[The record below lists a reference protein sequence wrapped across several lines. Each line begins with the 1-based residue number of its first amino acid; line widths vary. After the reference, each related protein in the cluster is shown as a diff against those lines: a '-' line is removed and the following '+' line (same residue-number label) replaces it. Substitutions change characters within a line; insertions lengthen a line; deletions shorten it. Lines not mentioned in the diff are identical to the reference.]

1 MIYISKLFVSLLII
15 LGLISGCS
23 QEKEN
28 NNRIEETLQTE
39 EGSFPYPIVKWNNQ
53 IYRITSTDVES
64 IDKKIGEIENYSTN
78 EELETPDNYS
88 NFYNEGTTLWSIKDI
103 KTADSIAI
111 KAGESYVKA
120 SIIK

>member
-23 QEKEN
+23 QEKDN
-28 NNRIEETLQTE
+28 NNSVEETLKTE
-39 EGSFPYPIVKWNNQ
+39 EASFPYPIVKWNNQ

-64 IDKKIGEIENYSTN
+64 IDEKIGEIENYSTN
-78 EELETPDNYS
+78 EQLETPDNYS
-88 NFYNEGTTLWSIKDI
+88 NFYDKGTTLWSIKDI

-111 KAGESYVKA
+111 KAGDSYVKA
-120 SIIK
+120 SIVK